1 MGTIHVLP
9 EHVANKIAAGEVVER
24 PASIVKEL
32 VENSL
37 DAGADRIEIAVRH
50 GGKSLIRVADNGPG
64 MSGEDVQLA
73 VQRHATSKIASAED
87 LGGILSF
94 GFRGEALPSIAAV
107 SRFTIQTRPARS
119 TSGTELVI
127 EGGSLVR
134 ARECPT
140 GQGTVIEVRDL
151 FFNTPARRK
160 FLKQDSTEFGH
171 ILDAVICLALANLDV
186 HFTLCSQDKEI
197 LDLLPA
203 GDVAARA
210 RAVFGDEWADQ
221 VLAVSGE
228 IPYAKLTG
236 LIGKPSLASGNR
248 TSQF

>member
-87 LGGILSF
+87 LGGILS
-94 GFRGEALPSIAAV
+94 
-107 SRFTIQTRPARS
+107 
-119 TSGTELVI
+119 LVF
-127 EGGSLVR
+127 
-134 ARECPT
+134 A
-140 GQGTVIEVRDL
+140 
-151 FFNTPARRK
+151 ARR
-160 FLKQDSTEFGH
+160 FRVSPRYRDSRSRQELH
-171 ILDAVICLALANLDV
+171 SRPRV
-186 HFTLCSQDKEI
+186 
-197 LDLLPA
+197 
-203 GDVAARA
+203 
-210 RAVFGDEWADQ
+210 
-221 VLAVSGE
+221 
-228 IPYAKLTG
+228 
-236 LIGKPSLASGNR
+236 PSL
-248 TSQF
+248 